1 MSILVLSD
9 KADKI
14 ELEIE
19 LSDYMIFYIRKD
31 NTMGD
36 KNKFLQDLTTF
47 VKLAK
52 TNHNRTTKQ
61 EIRDYFSDMNLDE
74 GQRAMIYRY
83 VVDQGVFIEDYE
95 LWDEPISEEDFREED
110 KVESA
115 IVKIYMDELKDK
127 NELSPDQEQFV
138 ARKML
143 DGDKEARS
151 LLIESNLTLVTK
163 IAKEYKS
170 QSLPMG
176 DLIQEGNIGLL
187 MGVNEYELS
196 TGVTF
201 HEFISD
207 AIHKAIEEAL
217 VEDSRETISAKKVAS
232 RANELSELATEMAKE
247 LEREATPSELAERMG
262 ITEEQVRQIMKISL
276 DAVTV
281 EEPTRS

>member
-1 MSILVLSD
+1 
-9 KADKI
+9 
-14 ELEIE
+14 
-19 LSDYMIFYIRKD
+19 
-31 NTMGD
+31 MGD
-36 KNKFLQDLTTF
+36 KNKFLEDLTTF
-47 VKLAK
+47 VKIAK

-61 EIRDYFSDMNLDE
+61 EIRDYFADLNLEE

-83 VVDQGVFIEDYE
+83 VTDQGVFIEDYE
-95 LWDEPISEEDFREED
+95 LWDEPISEEEYREED
-110 KVESA
+110 QVESA
-115 IVKIYMDELKDK
+115 IVKIYMEELKDK

-143 DGDKEARS
+143 DGDKEARK

-176 DLIQEGNIGLL
+176 DLIQEGNIGLI
-187 MGVNEYELS
+187 MGADDYELS

-201 HEFISD
+201 HDFVSE
-207 AIHKAIEEAL
+207 AIRKAIEDAL

-262 ITEEQVRQIMKISL
+262 ITEDQVRQIMKISL

>member
-1 MSILVLSD
+1 
-9 KADKI
+9 
-14 ELEIE
+14 
-19 LSDYMIFYIRKD
+19 
-31 NTMGD
+31 MGD
-36 KNKFLQDLTTF
+36 KNKFLDDLTTF
-47 VKLAK
+47 VKIAK

-61 EIRDYFSDMNLDE
+61 EIRDYFAELNLEE

-83 VVDQGVFIEDYE
+83 VTDQGVFIEDYE
-95 LWDEPISEEDFREED
+95 LWDEPISEEEFREED
-110 KVESA
+110 QVESA
-115 IVKIYMDELKDK
+115 IVKIYMEELKGK

-143 DGDKEARS
+143 DGDMEARN

-163 IAKEYKS
+163 IAKVYKS
-170 QSLPMG
+170 KSLPMG

-196 TGVTF
+196 SGITF
-201 HEFISD
+201 HEFISE
-207 AIHKAIEEAL
+207 AIHKAIEDAL

-262 ITEEQVRQIMKISL
+262 ITEDQVRQIMKISL

>member
-1 MSILVLSD
+1 
-9 KADKI
+9 
-14 ELEIE
+14 
-19 LSDYMIFYIRKD
+19 
-31 NTMGD
+31 MGD

-47 VKLAK
+47 VKIAK

-143 DGDKEARS
+143 DGDMEARD

-170 QSLPMG
+170 RNLPMG

-201 HEFISD
+201 HEFISN
-207 AIHKAIEEAL
+207 AIHKAIEDAL

>member
-1 MSILVLSD
+1 
-9 KADKI
+9 
-14 ELEIE
+14 
-19 LSDYMIFYIRKD
+19 
-31 NTMGD
+31 MGD
-36 KNKFLQDLTTF
+36 KNKFLDDLTTF
-47 VKLAK
+47 VKIAK

-61 EIRDYFSDMNLDE
+61 EIRDYFAELNLE
-74 GQRAMIYRY
+74 ESQRAMIYRY

-95 LWDEPISEEDFREED
+95 LWDEPISEEEFREED
-110 KVESA
+110 QVESA
-115 IVKIYMDELKDK
+115 IVKIYMEELKDK

-143 DGDKEARS
+143 DGDMEARN

-163 IAKEYKS
+163 IAKAYKS
-170 QSLPMG
+170 KSLPMG

-187 MGVNEYELS
+187 MGVSEYELS
-196 TGVTF
+196 SGITF
-201 HEFISD
+201 HEFISE
-207 AIHKAIEEAL
+207 AIHKAIEDAL

-247 LEREATPSELAERMG
+247 LEREATPAELAERMG
-262 ITEEQVRQIMKISL
+262 ITEDQVRQIMKISL